1 VKATYTE
8 SYSIHVQKGGEVE
21 ETTEIS
27 GGRAP
32 VGGTPGMSLH
42 ETHVMKAKIEA
53 IDKTKGTVT
62 ISTLA
67 GNRFTVTPQNKGQLN
82 NVAVGDLIVVTEKV
96 GHAIS
101 VNKPSAKSTIK
112 SASSTKKK

>member
-1 VKATYTE
+1 
-8 SYSIHVQKGGEVE
+8 
-21 ETTEIS
+21 
-27 GGRAP
+27 
-32 VGGTPGMSLH
+32 LH

-96 GHAIS
+96 GHAVS
-101 VNKPSAKSTIK
+101 VNKPSAKSTTK